1 MNIKKQLKAFM
12 TVIIE
17 EADRNPDFAGKIA
30 AALGLDEVSRNVKGA
45 TKRRGGRR
53 APAALDPVSLY
64 SQGESLLR
72 EQLGALDL
80 EKLRDIVAEYGMDPG
95 KLVMKWKTEQ
105 RVIDHIVETAAS
117 RAKKGEAFR

>member
-1 MNIKKQLKAFM
+1 MNIKKQIKALM

-17 EADRNPDFAGKIA
+17 EADRNPDFAQRISSAISLDGSGK
-30 AALGLDEVSRNVKGA
+30 A
-45 TKRRGGRR
+45 TEGTKKRHGGRR
-53 APAALDPVSLY
+53 PAAILDPVALF
-64 SQGESLLR
+64 SQGGIVLR
-72 EQLGALDL
+72 EQLEKLDL
-80 EKLRDIVAEYGMDPG
+80 ERLRDIVAEYGMDPG